1 MAYGSVNIP
10 GVSASELET
19 VRALAQDAKE
29 LAESASE
36 AITDLTNTINVVP
49 SPSGTLTFTGSQ
61 QSPTWLNYD
70 ESKLTLGG
78 TTQATNAGTYEATF
92 TPKSGFKWSDDTE
105 TAKTVQWTIN
115 RASIATPT
123 PSGSLT
129 YTGSP
134 QSPTW
139 TDYDTGKCPSAARTP
154 LPMRE
159 PTAQSSRR
167 GLTTSGRT
175 GLRPQRR

>member
-115 RASIATPT
+115 RGVHRNAHAERQPD
-123 PSGSLT
+123 LH
-129 YTGSP
+129 
-134 QSPTW
+134 
-139 TDYDTGKCPSAARTP
+139 R
-154 LPMRE
+154 LPPVSYMDRLRHRQNVHQRHE
-159 PTAQSSRR
+159 LRYQCGNLRR
-167 GLTTSGRT
+167 NLHAGV
-175 GLRPQRR
+175 

>member
-105 TAKTVQWTIN
+105 TAKTVQ
-115 RASIATPT
+115 
-123 PSGSLT
+123 
-129 YTGSP
+129 
-134 QSPTW
+134 
-139 TDYDTGKCPSAARTP
+139 
-154 LPMRE
+154 
-159 PTAQSSRR
+159 AQV
-167 GLTTSGRT
+167 
-175 GLRPQRR
+175 